1 MSINFDKNNKESII
15 RKIQDFYLSE
25 RDEEIGIIAAE
36 SILDF
41 FINELGD
48 SIYNQALIDAKNF
61 FNNKLESVEE
71 DFETLYK

>member
-1 MSINFDKNNKESII
+1 MSINFNDNNKDTLI
-15 RKIQDFYLSE
+15 RKIQDFYLTE

-41 FINELGD
+41 FINELG
-48 SIYNQALIDAKNF
+48 STIYNQALLDTKNF
-61 FNNKLESVEE
+61 FTNKLESLEE